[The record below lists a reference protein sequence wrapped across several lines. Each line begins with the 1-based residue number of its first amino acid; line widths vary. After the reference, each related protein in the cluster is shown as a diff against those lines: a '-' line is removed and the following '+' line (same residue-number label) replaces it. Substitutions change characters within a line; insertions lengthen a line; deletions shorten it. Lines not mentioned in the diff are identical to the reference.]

1 MAKTVKTEKKTVKVA
16 DLKEF
21 EKNPNKHSQQQI
33 ECLAKSIEKYSQYY
47 PIVTDENLMILAGHG
62 KKKALEFLGW
72 EDAEIIILKGL
83 SEKEKKKI
91 ILEDNKIQDMSF
103 ADYSMIE
110 ALIKE
115 IGETDIIGFDTDY
128 LEAMISN
135 HADIDNEGVNLTK
148 PVEFVS
154 NKEQVERIPEEK
166 RDVQETE
173 VQNFEQSI
181 SKPNVLICPHCGKEI
196 VM

>member
-1 MAKTVKTEKKTVKVA
+1 MVKTEKKTVNVA

-62 KKKALEFLGW
+62 KKKALEFLGR
-72 EDAEIIILKGL
+72 DTADIIILKGL

-110 ALIKE
+110 SLIKE

-135 HADIDNEGVNLTK
+135 HAEIDNEGVNLNSPT
-148 PVEFVS
+148 VFES
-154 NKEQVERIPEEK
+154 NQKQVEKIPEEK
-166 RDVQETE
+166 KEQQEE
-173 VQNFEQSI
+173 QLQQFEEAI